1 MLVSADVKG
10 EGRSGGWSHDANE
23 QVENGERGCDV
34 IGLGF
39 DVDVDVRVF
48 AVIGCGSAAGM
59 RDDEMRIV
67 NVIVGAVVTTSSPSC
82 GKEGSDCHWKP
93 QVGCGLA

>member
-10 EGRSGGWSHDANE
+10 EGRPGGWSHNANE

-39 DVDVDVRVF
+39 DVDV
-48 AVIGCGSAAGM
+48 
-59 RDDEMRIV
+59 
-67 NVIVGAVVTTSSPSC
+67 
-82 GKEGSDCHWKP
+82 
-93 QVGCGLA
+93 

>member
-23 QVENGERGCDV
+23 QMENGEHGCDV
-34 IGLGF
+34 IGLGS
-39 DVDVDVRVF
+39 DADVRVF
-48 AVIGCGSAAGM
+48 VVIGCGSAAGM

-67 NVIVGAVVTTSSPSC
+67 NVTVGAVVTTSSPSC
-82 GKEGSDCHWKP
+82 GKEDPDCH
-93 QVGCGLA
+93 